1 MTATEELKRA
11 QLAKEILDN
20 EVYRESMAQLQ
31 TEILAKWQN
40 EVDQGQREWLWS
52 MIRASKRLEKVLE
65 QTMVTGH
72 LRAKQIELE
81 QGRLAKIGKALR
93 GA

>member
-1 MTATEELKRA
+1 MTAAEELKRA
-11 QLAKEILDN
+11 QLAKEVLDN
-20 EVYRESMAQLQ
+20 EVYKESMAQLQ

-65 QTMVTGH
+65 QTMVTGQ
-72 LRAKQIELE
+72 LRAKQIEME

-93 GA
+93 AA

>member
-1 MTATEELKRA
+1 MTAAEELKRA
-11 QLAKEILDN
+11 QLAKEVLDN
-20 EVYRESMAQLQ
+20 EVYKESMAQLQ

-40 EVDQGQREWLWS
+40 EVDQAQREWLWS

-65 QTMVTGH
+65 QTMVTGQ
-72 LRAKQIELE
+72 LRAKQIEME

-93 GA
+93 SA

>member
-11 QLAKEILDN
+11 QLAREVLDN
-20 EVYRESMAQLQ
+20 EVYQESMAQLQ

-65 QTMVTGH
+65 QTMVTGQ
-72 LRAKQIELE
+72 LRAKQIEME
-81 QGRLAKIGKALR
+81 QGRLAKIGKVFRSA
-93 GA
+93 

>member
-11 QLAKEILDN
+11 QLAKEVIDN
-20 EVYRESMAQLQ
+20 EVYKESMAQLQ

-40 EVDQGQREWLWS
+40 ELDHAQREWLWS

-65 QTMVTGH
+65 QTMVTGQ
-72 LRAKQIELE
+72 LRAKQIEME
-81 QGRLAKIGKALR
+81 QGRLAKIGRALR
-93 GA
+93 SA

>member
-1 MTATEELKRA
+1 MSATEELKRA
-11 QLAKEILDN
+11 QLAKEVLEN
-20 EVYRESMAQLQ
+20 EVYKESMAQLQ

-40 EVDQGQREWLWS
+40 EIDQAQREWLWS

-65 QTMVTGH
+65 QTMVTGQ
-72 LRAKQIELE
+72 LRAKQIEME

-93 GA
+93 AA

>member
-40 EVDQGQREWLWS
+40 EVDQEQREWLWS

-65 QTMVTGH
+65 QTMVTGQ
-72 LRAKQIELE
+72 LRAKQIEME
-81 QGRLAKIGKALR
+81 QGRLAKIGKVLR
-93 GA
+93 AA